1 MGSINR
7 TQKRRGNLRRR
18 WLMGPRFLSAAL
30 SSSIVIALSVLLGV
44 PASGVGAPTLV
55 VSAPVSAIV
64 GQGLDVSAAL
74 TQDSA
79 AISAVS
85 VTFTAQLADHA
96 DVVATSTTDETGV
109 AQASLVLPVR
119 GSWTIVASYLDPSNN
134 PFVSD
139 PVRVTALG
147 QSVSLTVMTPSAI
160 TSEVPFKT
168 TVQVVTDTE
177 KAPVA
182 GVPVTL
188 KRLATATQPAV
199 DVGRATS
206 DAQGHVTFA
215 VSVWKTASLI
225 ASVAQ
230 TPTYESGVSATMSV
244 IARPAFGVVAN
255 PVGAALPKIRFSDA
269 PPAQGS
275 GANPLIAPIPDSVWA
290 SMQGLTWH
298 KGCMAR
304 SSLRYITVNYIGFDG
319 FRYRGSIILASW
331 AAKPAANVFSRLYA
345 IKYPIRSMFLVDRY
359 GKAPN
364 SYPGAN
370 DYASMASDNTTGFN
384 CRYVVGKET
393 RRVMSPHASGGAIDI
408 NTWENPYSSPKGWY
422 PNSWWV
428 PRTRKSPAVLTWSSP
443 AVKAFR
449 AAGFSWGGSYVD
461 YQHFDS

>member
-1 MGSINR
+1 M
-7 TQKRRGNLRRR
+7 
-18 WLMGPRFLSAAL
+18 
-30 SSSIVIALSVLLGV
+30 ALSVVLGV
-44 PASGVGAPTLV
+44 PASGVGAPTLIV
-55 VSAPVSAIV
+55 TAPVSAVV
-64 GQGLDVSAAL
+64 GQGLDVSVAL

-79 AISAVS
+79 AIVSAS
-85 VTFTAQLADHA
+85 VTFTAQSAGHA
-96 DVVATSTTDETGV
+96 DVIAASTTDETGV
-109 AQASLVLPVR
+109 AQASLVLPAR
-119 GSWTIVASYLDPSNN
+119 GSWTIVASYLDAGNN
-134 PFVSD
+134 PFLSD
-139 PVRVTALG
+139 PFLVTAIG
-147 QSVSLTVMTPSAI
+147 QSVSLGVSTAGVI
-160 TSEVPFKT
+160 TSEVPFKA
-168 TVQVVTDTE
+168 TVQVLSATN
-177 KAPVA
+177 KAPVV
-182 GVPVTL
+182 GVVVTL
-188 KRLATATQPAV
+188 KRLATSTQPAA

-206 DAQGHVTFA
+206 DAQGRVTFTT
-215 VSVWKTASLI
+215 SVWKAASLV
-225 ASVAQ
+225 ASVGQ
-230 TPTYESGVSATMSV
+230 SPTYESGVSATIRV
-244 IARPAFGVVAN
+244 IAHPAFAAVTY
-255 PVGAALPKIRFSDA
+255 PLGAAQPKVRFSDA
-269 PPAQGS
+269 PQAQGV

-290 SMQGLTWH
+290 QMQGLTWH

-364 SYPGAN
+364 GYPGAN

-393 RRVMSPHASGGAIDI
+393 RQVMSPHASGGAIDI

-428 PRTRKSPAVLTWSSP
+428 PRTRKSHALLTWSSS